1 MKKRIRVLSFQDL
14 KYNFEVKTIFSM
26 SSKAPNVNTVKKILI
41 IRRMK
46 RKQSSINLLQNYI
59 VKEI

>member
-1 MKKRIRVLSFQDL
+1 MKKRIRVLSFQNL

-26 SSKAPNVNTVKKILI
+26 SSKACEHSEKNIDNNM
-41 IRRMK
+41 MK